1 MSSELMVVLACASV
15 AALAGGGI
23 VAWLTGAG
31 RPAADPAEEG
41 RRELE
46 IIELHETARRSQQ
59 EAQAAEQAL
68 RAQKSELAQARVHLR
83 TLEDQVAAYLRQYAQ
98 AKNTLKAEIR
108 QKSSLRME
116 LAAATAQIRALE
128 GRIQELEMERT
139 AGATGTRHVLA
150 G

>member
-23 VAWLTGAG
+23 VAWLTSGS
-31 RPAADPAEEG
+31 RSTDDPAEEG

-46 IIELHETARRSQQ
+46 FIELHEAVSRSQQ
-59 EAQAAEQAL
+59 EAQAAEQTL
-68 RAQKSELAQARVHLR
+68 RTQKAELAQAREHLH
-83 TLEDQVAAYLRQYAQ
+83 TLEEQVAAYLRQYAQ

-116 LAAATAQIRALE
+116 LAAATAQIKALE
-128 GRIQELEMERT
+128 GRVQELEMERV
-139 AGATGTRHVLA
+139 AGTTGTRQILA